1 MSSHVVALS
10 CERPVEGRQEGQSSA
25 ARPCYRASGSTL
37 AIPIATYDA
46 FFTPNRFSSSCLP
59 SVTYAIPTGSSAPAW
74 IDIPTQRAATTM
86 WLIVQFPFGVA
97 HEIGRTSS
105 HNQ

>member
-1 MSSHVVALS
+1 
-10 CERPVEGRQEGQSSA
+10 
-25 ARPCYRASGSTL
+25 
-37 AIPIATYDA
+37 
-46 FFTPNRFSSSCLP
+46 LP